1 MAVAPS
7 TDLRLSENI
16 LRFNP
21 KWWWDP
27 VPPWLLEHIKVDLAR
42 ELTKIQLEKQMRI
55 LEVEQIALK
64 ETLNAIERIKK

>member
-1 MAVAPS
+1 MAVAPPS
-7 TDLRLSENI
+7 DIQLSENL

-27 VPPWLLEHIKVDLAR
+27 VPPWLFEHIKVDLAR
-42 ELTKIQLEKQMRI
+42 ELTKIQLEKQMRM

-64 ETLNAIERIKK
+64 ETINAIEKIKK